1 MEPGTRQLETVP
13 MPQTLLKLFKLVS
26 FELAYPFT
34 HFFPRERL
42 AYLFAWLLPPLT
54 DPGCSS
60 STWQGMPPSLGN
72 SEHKSFFNGDH
83 LLTYWPHHACLA
95 VKPIF

>member
-54 DPGCSS
+54 DRVAPPAHGRACRLLLETLSIRAF
-60 STWQGMPPSLGN
+60 STVIIS
-72 SEHKSFFNGDH
+72 
-83 LLTYWPHHACLA
+83 
-95 VKPIF
+95 